1 MGFYPKMN
9 AFFILIPYLIIT
21 MLGKEMFIDGPGRA
35 GCVQGTPPYTGL
47 YWNDSLLTWYNFWA
61 LFPFK
66 PLNLNYRRGLYFSLE
81 IKTKLK

>member
-1 MGFYPKMN
+1 
-9 AFFILIPYLIIT
+9 

-35 GCVQGTPPYTGL
+35 GPGRAGCVQGTPPFTGL
-47 YWNDSLLTWYNFWA
+47 YWNDSLFTWYNFWP